1 MRAALLACV
10 SVLSL
15 AFALAQDPPA
25 RTENELRADLVN
37 ALTAERWD
45 DVIGAAR
52 GLIARNDR
60 DGQAWVNLGYA
71 LHSLGRV
78 DEALEA
84 HRRAAQLPGVAGIGA
99 YNIACVYALRGD
111 PDQAFAWLR
120 KAMAAGGMDLRRV
133 REDADLKSLHP
144 DPRFKDFLADLVR
157 DAAHESSTQRAS
169 ASVADRREAR
179 LVFSSATGSAGQIA
193 LDWGGVTWK
202 PEFEEHFSGQSLT
215 ERRWRFGK
223 DFWTTWDS
231 SLTVMFG
238 ERKLPAGHY
247 YVMLTRQP
255 SGSLALVFLD
265 SAIARDARLDAML
278 AHTTRGGLEV
288 PVSHE
293 ATTAATEALEL
304 TFVPDPDEPTHVRL
318 DATFGGHRLS
328 LPFTVEFGS

>member
-10 SVLSL
+10 SVWTL
-15 AFALAQDPPA
+15 AFALAQDPPQ

-37 ALTAERWD
+37 ALTSERWD
-45 DVIGAAR
+45 DVIAAAR
-52 GLIARNDR
+52 GLIARNER

-71 LHSLGRV
+71 LHAMGRV

-99 YNIACVYALRGD
+99 YNIACVHALRGES
-111 PDQAFAWLR
+111 DQAFAWLR

-133 REDADLKSLHP
+133 REDQDLKSLHA

-157 DAAHESSTQRAS
+157 DAAHEASTQRAT
-169 ASVADRREAR
+169 ATQADRREAR

-193 LDWGGVTWK
+193 LDWGPVEWK
-202 PEFEEHFSGQSLT
+202 TEFEAHFTGQSLN

-231 SLTVMFG
+231 SLTVSFG
-238 ERKLPAGHY
+238 DRKLPAGQY
-247 YVMLTRQP
+247 YVMLTRQTG
-255 SGSLALVFLD
+255 GSLALVFMD
-265 SAIARDARLDAML
+265 ASIARDMRLDAML

-288 PVSHE
+288 PVTHE
-293 ATTAATEALEL
+293 TTTPTADRLEL
-304 TFVPDPDEPTHVRL
+304 VFVPEPDQPTHVRL

-328 LPFTVEFGS
+328 LPFTVEFGA

>member
-10 SVLSL
+10 SVWTL
-15 AFALAQDPPA
+15 AFALAQDPPQ

-37 ALTAERWD
+37 ALTSERWD
-45 DVIGAAR
+45 DVIAAAR
-52 GLIARNDR
+52 GLIARNER

-71 LHSLGRV
+71 LHAMGRV

-99 YNIACVYALRGD
+99 YNIACVHALRGES
-111 PDQAFAWLR
+111 DQAFAWLR

-133 REDADLKSLHP
+133 REDQDLKSLHA

-157 DAAHESSTQRAS
+157 DAAHEASTQRAT
-169 ASVADRREAR
+169 ATQADRREAR

-193 LDWGGVTWK
+193 LDWGPVEWK
-202 PEFEEHFSGQSLT
+202 PEFEAHFTGKSLN

-231 SLTVMFG
+231 SLAVSFG
-238 ERKLPAGHY
+238 DKKLPCGHY
-247 YVMLTRQP
+247 YVMLTRQT
-255 SGSLALVFLD
+255 SGSLALVFMD
-265 SAIARDARLDAML
+265 ATIARDMRLDAML

-293 ATTAATEALEL
+293 ATPVTQDRLEL
-304 TFVPDPDEPTHVRL
+304 AFVPDPDQPTHVRL

>member
-10 SVLSL
+10 SVWTL

-37 ALTAERWD
+37 ALTSERWD
-45 DVIGAAR
+45 DVIAAAR
-52 GLIARNDR
+52 GLIARNER

-99 YNIACVYALRGD
+99 YNIACVHALRGES
-111 PDQAFAWLR
+111 DQAFAWLR

-133 REDADLKSLHP
+133 REDQDLKSLHA
-144 DPRFKDFLADLVR
+144 DPRFKEFLADLVR
-157 DAAHESSTQRAS
+157 DAAHEASTQRAT
-169 ASVADRREAR
+169 ASQSDRREAR

-193 LDWGGVTWK
+193 LDWGPVEWK
-202 PEFEEHFSGQSLT
+202 PEFEAHFTGESLND
-215 ERRWRFGK
+215 RRWRFGK

-231 SLTVMFG
+231 SLTVSVG
-238 ERKLPAGHY
+238 DKKLPAGHY
-247 YVMLTRQP
+247 YVMLTRQ
-255 SGSLALVFLD
+255 SGGSLALVFMDAALV
-265 SAIARDARLDAML
+265 RDQRLDAML
-278 AHTTRGGLEV
+278 AHTTRGGVEV
-288 PVSHE
+288 PVAHE
-293 ATTAATEALEL
+293 ATTTTQVRLEL
-304 TFVPDPDEPTHVRL
+304 AFVPDPEQPTHVRL
-318 DATFGGHRLS
+318 DATFGAHRLS